1 MKKKIVRFIKSKL
14 LTIRDALYKL
24 YCLPYMRKYLALQAK
39 KYATNI
45 NDIFDKNALFAEIES
60 GNDKAAIRSLF
71 KGKFYFGNECAKN
84 ADIAIIWGLNTNHC
98 NIKTIKFALQNN
110 VDLFIAEDGFLR
122 SIHTWSGAN
131 ERIPARFRQSMSFT
145 FGNLP
150 YFYADSP
157 NSLEFMLQDKK
168 LTLNPAQIK
177 RARDLINKII
187 ANKLSKYNHQPI
199 FTPQIGQ
206 NKSKVLVIDQS
217 YGDMSIAHGGGHKKI
232 FDIMLECAI
241 SENPNADIII
251 KTHPDALAKG
261 SKRTK
266 CYYSSA
272 NLAKFDA
279 NLNAQ
284 ANQQSNLYLMA
295 EEINPI
301 ALLEIVDKV
310 YVCTSQL
317 GFEALMMGKEVHT
330 FGIPFYA
337 GYGRT
342 IDYQKCDR
350 RTNPR
355 SVEEIFYIAY
365 ILHSFYVNP
374 ATQKP
379 CEIEEILDCLIEL
392 RREYFLEFNVRCD
405 DKNLVDLSKRDFSLN
420 SGERQIAQSLEG
432 IRKDHLWRYELVA
445 DFLANQFGAIR
456 TNGADIFCGNG
467 YGSHLVAKRLQN
479 TQILAID
486 ASKEAIDLANRHYK
500 VDKKIHFAN
509 KFFPFAPPPSRQIA
523 MIILFHL
530 KALSISKMTRNFW
543 I

>member
-1 MKKKIVRFIKSKL
+1 MKKKILRLIKSKL

-24 YCLPYMRKYLALQAK
+24 YCLPYTRKYLALQAK

-45 NDIFDKNALFAEIES
+45 NDIFEKNALFAEIKS
-60 GNDKAAIRSLF
+60 GNDKAAICNLF
-71 KGKFYFGNECAKN
+71 KGKFYFGNECVKN
-84 ADIAIIWGLNTNHC
+84 ADIAIIWGLNTSHC

-110 VDLFIAEDGFLR
+110 VDLFVAEDGFLR

-131 ERIPARFRQSMSFT
+131 ERILARFRQSMSFT

-150 YFYADSP
+150 YFYADLP
-157 NSLEFMLQDKK
+157 NSLEFMLQDKN
-168 LTLNPAQIK
+168 LTLNQSQIK
-177 RARDLINKII
+177 RARGLINKII

-217 YGDMSIAHGGGHKKI
+217 YGDMSIARGGANKDT
-232 FDIMLECAI
+232 FRIMLETAI

-272 NLAKFDA
+272 NLAKFGA
-279 NLNAQ
+279 NLNA
-284 ANQQSNLYLMA
+284 NLYLMA

-301 ALLEIVDKV
+301 SLLEIVDKV

-330 FGIPFYA
+330 FGMPFYA
-337 GYGRT
+337 GYGLT
-342 IDYQKCDR
+342 IDYQKCAR

-355 SVEEIFYIAY
+355 SLEEIFYITY
-365 ILHSFYVNP
+365 ILYSFYVNP
-374 ATQKP
+374 TTQKP
-379 CEIEEILDCLIEL
+379 CEIEEILDCLIDL

-405 DKNLVDLSKRDFSLN
+405 DSDLVDLSKRDFSLN
-420 SGERQIAQSLEG
+420 SGERQVAQSLDG

-445 DFLANQFGAIR
+445 DFLAKQFGAIR

-467 YGSHLVAKRLQN
+467 YGSHIVAKRLQN

-486 ASKEAIDLANRHYK
+486 ASKEAIDSANRKCCRHCEA
-500 VDKKIHFAN
+500 IHRIA
-509 KFFPFAPPPSRQIA
+509 KAIQIA
-523 MIILFHL
+523 RI
-530 KALSISKMTRNFW
+530 
-543 I
+543 